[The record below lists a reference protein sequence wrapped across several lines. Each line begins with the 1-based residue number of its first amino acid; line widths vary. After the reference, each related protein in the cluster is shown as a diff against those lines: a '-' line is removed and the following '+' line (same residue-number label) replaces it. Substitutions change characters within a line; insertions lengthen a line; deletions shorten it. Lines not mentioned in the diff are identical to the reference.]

1 MSNDVVQDLCGG
13 NVMLTKSSSNEHGF
27 TAKVGD
33 FGLARIDTGS
43 KGSTIH
49 PVEQRLAD
57 NAYGTI
63 THQPPEVL
71 LDGGAAFTPAAD
83 V

>member
-1 MSNDVVQDLCGG
+1 M
-13 NVMLTKSSSNEHGF
+13 TKSSSNEHGF

-33 FGLARIDTGS
+33 FGLARINASGS
-43 KGSTIH
+43 GSAAH

>member
-1 MSNDVVQDLCGG
+1 
-13 NVMLTKSSSNEHGF
+13 MLTKSATNEHGF

-33 FGLARIDTGS
+33 FGLARINSSDGS
-43 KGSTIH
+43 AH
-49 PVEQRLAD
+49 PVERRLAD

-63 THQPPEVL
+63 THQPQEVL
-71 LDGGAAFTPAAD
+71 SEGGVAFTPAAD